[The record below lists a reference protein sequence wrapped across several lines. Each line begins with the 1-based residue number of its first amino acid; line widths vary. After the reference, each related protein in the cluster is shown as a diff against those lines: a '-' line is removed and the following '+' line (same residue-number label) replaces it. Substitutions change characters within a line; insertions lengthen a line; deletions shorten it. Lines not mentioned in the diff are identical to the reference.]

1 MANTKFNLQIASL
14 LDRSEINNYIGK
26 DGRLVNKIRFELD
39 NGNKDCWCT
48 VEYQT
53 LDATAQ
59 VTITSHGGEVL
70 LDQMSAN
77 KADIAEFLAYAQSNL
92 LETLSA

>member
-14 LDRSEINNYIGK
+14 LDRSEINNYVGE

-39 NGNKDCWCT
+39 NSGLKDCWCT

-53 LDATAQ
+53 LDIMAK
-59 VTITSHGGEVL
+59 VTVTDSLSSTSFTE
-70 LDQMSAN
+70 N
-77 KADIAEFLAYAQSNL
+77 KAAIADYLAYVQSNL
-92 LETLSA
+92 LETLPA

>member
-14 LDRSEINNYIGK
+14 LDRSEINNYVGE

-39 NGNKDCWCT
+39 NGLKDWWCT

-53 LDATAQ
+53 LDITAK
-59 VTITSHGGEVL
+59 VTVTDSLSSTSFTENK
-70 LDQMSAN
+70 SAI
-77 KADIAEFLAYAQSNL
+77 ADYLAYVQSNL
-92 LETLSA
+92 LETLPA